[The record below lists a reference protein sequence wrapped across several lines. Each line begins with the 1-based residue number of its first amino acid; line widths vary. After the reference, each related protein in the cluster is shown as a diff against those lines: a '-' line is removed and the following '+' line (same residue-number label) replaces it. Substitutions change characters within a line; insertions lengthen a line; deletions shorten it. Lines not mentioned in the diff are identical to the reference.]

1 MKVINKKLGNKFEK
15 ELSEILYDDGY
26 WVHLLNQNKNGQPAD
41 IIAVKGGISYLID
54 AKVCS
59 NDVFRFS
66 RIEENQRYAMDAWI
80 EAGNTSPYF
89 AVKMSSGV
97 YMVSYAAIKE
107 FEEKGKKQ
115 FTEKEARCFFKLND
129 WVRFT
134 TSCL

>member
-1 MKVINKKLGNKFEK
+1 MNNKKLGNDFEQ
-15 ELSEILYDDGY
+15 ELCEILADAGY
-26 WVHLLNQNKNGQPAD
+26 WTHNFANRKNGQPAD
-41 IIAVKGGISYLID
+41 IIAVKGCMSYLID

-80 EAGNTSPYF
+80 AAGNTSPYF